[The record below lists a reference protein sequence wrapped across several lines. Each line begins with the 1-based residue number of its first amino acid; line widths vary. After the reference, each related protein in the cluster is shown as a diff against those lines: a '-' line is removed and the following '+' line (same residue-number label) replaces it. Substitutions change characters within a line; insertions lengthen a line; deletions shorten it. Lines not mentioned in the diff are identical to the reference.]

1 VLFARENVARIA
13 DLVVAAL
20 PGLVLAACCHVL
32 PMTAN
37 ARAWQRLFE
46 PAARPRVRLLVRAV
60 WLRESV
66 NGILPVARIG
76 GEIAAYRFLRSH
88 VADRAVAAATLIVD
102 MALSVMSQAAFTL
115 IGLAVLVAGGHGGVD
130 VARAAAAIAFMA
142 VLGVAFMLAQ
152 RSGAI
157 GLLAARVD
165 RVLAGKVASLHARSV
180 RVDEALRAAYD
191 RKRDVASALAWQ
203 LGGWVAGAGE
213 IWLALH
219 FIGHPAS
226 VQDALVIEAIVQA
239 ASSAAFIVPGALG
252 IQEGAFL
259 LVGAALGLDA
269 TTSLAL
275 AAARRLRDVVVFVP
289 GVAVYQWSE
298 LRHAKIGAA
307 QRPSPQ
313 RSSRARSEEADTR
326 GD

>member
-1 VLFARENVARIA
+1 VLFTRENVARIA
-13 DLVVAAL
+13 DLVAAAL
-20 PGLVLAACCHVL
+20 PGLVLAACFHVV

-37 ARAWQRLFE
+37 ARAWRRLFE
-46 PAARPRVRLLVRAV
+46 PPARPRVRLLVRAV

-76 GEIAAYRFLRSH
+76 GEIAAYRFLRGH
-88 VADRAVAAATLIVD
+88 VAERSAAAATLIAD
-102 MALSVMSQAAFTL
+102 MALSVLSQAAFTL
-115 IGLAVLVAGGHGGVD
+115 IGLALLVAGGHGGVD
-130 VARAAAAIAFMA
+130 VAHAAAAIAVMV
-142 VLGVAFMLAQ
+142 VLGVAFVLAQ

-157 GLLAARVD
+157 GPLATRVD
-165 RVLAGKVASLHARSV
+165 RLLAGRIASLHARSV
-180 RVDEALRAAYD
+180 RVDEALRATYD

-203 LGGWVAGAGE
+203 LGGWAAGAGE

-219 FIGHPAS
+219 FLGQSAS

-239 ASSAAFIVPGALG
+239 ASSAAFVVPGALG

-269 TTSLAL
+269 TTALAL

-289 GVAVYQWSE
+289 GVAAYQWSE
-298 LRHAKIGAA
+298 LRHAHAA
-307 QRPSPQ
+307 APRPSPSPT
-313 RSSRARSEEADTR
+313 RETAERTR
-326 GD
+326 GG

>member
-1 VLFARENVARIA
+1 MRIA

-20 PGLVLAACCHVL
+20 PGLVLAACFHVV
-32 PMTAN
+32 PMTSN
-37 ARAWQRLFE
+37 ARAWQRVFE
-46 PAARPRVRLLVRAV
+46 PAARPPVRLLVHAV

-88 VADRAVAAATLIVD
+88 VAERGAIAATLIVD
-102 MALSVMSQAAFTL
+102 MALSVLSQAAFTL
-115 IGLAVLVAGGHGGVD
+115 IGLALLVAGGHGGID
-130 VARAAAAIAFMA
+130 VAHAAAAIAVMA
-142 VLGVAFMLAQ
+142 VLGVAFVLAQ

-157 GLLAARVD
+157 GMLAARVD
-165 RVLAGKVASLHARSV
+165 RLLAGRVASLHARSV
-180 RVDEALRAAYD
+180 RVDEALRATYA
-191 RKRDVASALAWQ
+191 RRRDVASALAWQ

-219 FIGHPAS
+219 FLGQPAS

-259 LVGAALGLDA
+259 LVGAALGIDA
-269 TTSLAL
+269 ATALAL

-289 GVAVYQWSE
+289 GVAAYQWSE
-298 LRHAKIGAA
+298 LRHASVTAP
-307 QRPSPQ
+307 RPSPQ
-313 RSSRARSEEADTR
+313 PSPRARGEGTNTR

>member
-1 VLFARENVARIA
+1 
-13 DLVVAAL
+13 
-20 PGLVLAACCHVL
+20 VLAASFHVV

-88 VADRAVAAATLIVD
+88 VAERGMVAATLIVD
-102 MALSVMSQAAFTL
+102 MALSVLTQAAFTL
-115 IGLAVLVAGGHGGVD
+115 IGLALLVAGGHGGID
-130 VARAAAAIAFMA
+130 VAHAAAAIAVLA
-142 VLGVAFMLAQ
+142 VLGVAFVLAQ
-152 RSGAI
+152 RLGAI
-157 GLLAARVD
+157 GLLAARID
-165 RVLAGKVASLHARSV
+165 RLLAGRVASLHARSV
-180 RVDEALRAAYD
+180 RVEEALRATYD
-191 RKRDVASALAWQ
+191 RRRDVASALAWQ
-203 LGGWVAGAGE
+203 VGGWVAGAGE

-219 FIGHPAS
+219 FLGHPAS

-239 ASSAAFIVPGALG
+239 ASSAAFVVPGALG
-252 IQEGAFL
+252 IQEGVFV
-259 LVGAALGLDA
+259 LVGAALGIEPA
-269 TTSLAL
+269 TALAL
-275 AAARRLRDVVVFVP
+275 AAARRLRDVLVFVP

-298 LRHAKIGAA
+298 LRPHAKFGAA
-307 QRPSPQ
+307 QRRSP
-313 RSSRARSEEADTR
+313 SSRARREGADTQ